1 MLNVDVVRQI
11 RVTVPDLHERIK
23 KETGKSNKS
32 VQVLATEAGIS
43 TAYWYQMMK
52 GERSWISEEVLE
64 GIEKALGVSFGVE
77 FDSSKEG
84 D

>member
-11 RVTVPDLHERIK
+11 RVTVPDLHKQIK
-23 KETGKSNKS
+23 NETEKSPKS

-43 TAYWYQMMK
+43 SAYWYQMMK
-52 GERSWISEEVLE
+52 GERSWISEEVLQ

-77 FDSSKEG
+77 FDA
-84 D
+84 